1 MWFLIGAVGIG
12 ALITSGQ
19 ALGGLWRWLILRRLP
34 IVTPAEFAAAE
45 PGTAVILTGR
55 TATDPYR
62 QTHRVEIYHYTG
74 EGTSETVT
82 EYPGHGDSRLHGDDG
97 AAVDVDLAI
106 RHNVLFPGR
115 PAILTARDH
124 GTREDH
130 PPPGSTETFFRDLV
144 TPADHPALAVGRVSA
159 GRDRLEQY
167 APQSGSAIGDL
178 ATLARRDRIRS
189 AWLGAGALLLAG
201 VLILLIRL

>member
-12 ALITSGQ
+12 ALITGGL

-34 IVTPAEFAAAE
+34 VVTPAEFAVAG

-62 QTHRVEIYHYTG
+62 QIHQVQVYHYTG

-106 RHNVLFPGR
+106 RREVLFPGR
-115 PAILTARDH
+115 PAILTARD
-124 GTREDH
+124 GPREDN
-130 PPPGSTETFFRDLV
+130 PQPGSTEFFYRDLV
-144 TPADHPALAVGRVSA
+144 TPADHPALTVGRVSA

-178 ATLARRDRIRS
+178 ATLGRRDRIRS

-201 VLILLIRL
+201 VLILLIRR